1 MLQTVNISRQQHLA
15 TVQGAIVS
23 YVVKGRIVK
32 FVGRVHF
39 QVMQRSAI
47 SIAMMMLWNKITR
60 VSCVLMGPVSRIAIE
75 ARKIPGCLRAFMAIR
90 NTGGKAIQ

>member
-1 MLQTVNISRQQHLA
+1 MPVTHYSHVINSKHFKA
-15 TVQGAIVS
+15 TTFTVQGAS

-47 SIAMMMLWNKITR
+47 SIAMMMLWNKMTR
-60 VSCVLMGPVSRIAIE
+60 ASCVLMGPVSRIAIE
-75 ARKIPGCLRAFMAIR
+75 ACKILLAGFYGYAEYWR
-90 NTGGKAIQ
+90 